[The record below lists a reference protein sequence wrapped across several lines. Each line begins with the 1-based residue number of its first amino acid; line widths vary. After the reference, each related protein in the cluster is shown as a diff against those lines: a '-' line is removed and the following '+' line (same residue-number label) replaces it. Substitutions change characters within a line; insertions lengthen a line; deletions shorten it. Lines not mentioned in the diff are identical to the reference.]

1 MFNLGSLVSSITS
14 ACMQLLCGLLGIPP
28 LNGVLPQ
35 APMHTKSLVTL
46 KQMLVGR
53 NAVRKS
59 KLHQAGLDSKTKSA
73 IDLASLDAVP
83 VNTRKSHADL
93 QVRIL
98 PVCAD
103 HLSRCTVMTSV
114 GLSYPAIPEAAGF
127 SCGAISRFIE

>member
-1 MFNLGSLVSSITS
+1 
-14 ACMQLLCGLLGIPP
+14 MQLLCGLLGIPP

-98 PVCAD
+98 P
-103 HLSRCTVMTSV
+103 
-114 GLSYPAIPEAAGF
+114 
-127 SCGAISRFIE
+127 